1 MVAPIDICNAAIMRL
16 GGQQVLSLTQNSVEA
31 MACNSQYD
39 IVRRDL
45 LRSHTW
51 NFAMKRM
58 SLAQDLNPPLFS
70 YDFSY
75 TLPTDCLRVVAT
87 KDQLDAYLFNYGG
100 DFNGWITVSNK
111 VDYAIADSYKIEGRK
126 ILSNDGTM
134 SILYISDITDTTM
147 FDSSFVELMSVRLAM
162 VISYRITG
170 SIQARK
176 DLADEFNYLLTVAQQ
191 NNGQEGTRER
201 IEMSSWLVSRG

>member
-16 GGQQVLSLTQNSVEA
+16 GGQQITSLTENSVEA
-31 MACNSQYD
+31 IAMNSQYD

-51 NFAMKRM
+51 NFAMVRTEI
-58 SLAQDLNPPLFS
+58 AQDLTRPSFG

-75 TLPTDCLRVVAT
+75 TLPPDCLRVVAT
-87 KDQLDAYLFNYGG
+87 ADQLESYLFDYGG
-100 DFNGWITVSNK
+100 DFNGYVTISNK

-126 ILSNDGTM
+126 ILSNNGSM
-134 SILYISDITDTTM
+134 KILYISDVTDTTL
-147 FDSSFVELMSVRLAM
+147 FDPSFIELMGVRLAM
-162 VISYRITG
+162 VTSYRITG
-170 SIQARK
+170 SVQMRK
-176 DLADEFNYLLTVAQQ
+176 DLTDEFNYLLVVAQQ

-201 IEMSSWLVSRG
+201 IEMSTWLTSRG